1 MFIFFPATQF
11 SAYLDLHGGFFVGL
25 QNYNTSKKEHLS
37 KDEIK
42 DELLSSMVDSEN
54 GETQDLN
61 EKADKE
67 EKCDMLR
74 SSFN

>member
-1 MFIFFPATQF
+1 MFIFLPATPF
-11 SAYLDLHGGFFVGL
+11 SAFLDLHSDFFVGL
-25 QNYNTSKKEHLS
+25 QNYNTSKKKHLS

-42 DELLSSMVDSEN
+42 DELLSSMIDSEN